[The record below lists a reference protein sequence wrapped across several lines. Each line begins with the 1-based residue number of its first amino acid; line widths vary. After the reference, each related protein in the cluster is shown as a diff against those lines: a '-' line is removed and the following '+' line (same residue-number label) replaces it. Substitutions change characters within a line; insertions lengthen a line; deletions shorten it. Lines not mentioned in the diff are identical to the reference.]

1 MAMDLTA
8 RLRLIDNMTAPL
20 RRVTESLKRTE
31 SSVGKAA
38 NAASTYERATSKAS
52 KSVSSLTGDNNR
64 MGRSFGSLPGVIGRV
79 TGLLGGLAV
88 GAAGVGIAFDAFK
101 TAADFESSM
110 SRVGALSGATRAEM
124 ALLTQSA
131 KDLGATTVFSAS
143 EAAEGM
149 SFLAMAGYRTN
160 EIIAAMPG
168 LLDAAAAG
176 QTELGE
182 TADIVSNILSGFG
195 IEASKTGH
203 VADVLTK
210 AFTSS
215 NTDLRKLGYTM
226 KYVAPVAKSLSFSL
240 EETAAAAGL
249 LGNAGIQGE
258 MAGTSLRMGLLRL
271 ANPPKEAAKA
281 LKKLNVEVTKGGK
294 MKDLATIIE
303 DMSKGLSKLS
313 EADRASFVAEIV
325 GTEAAS
331 SFLTLIDAG
340 PEKLR
345 AFTRELENSTGAAK
359 TIAARQL
366 DNFNGSVKLLNS
378 ALESLKINAVGPL
391 LPTFQKITMLL
402 IAALTPLM
410 PKIEEV
416 ALAAADAAERFTKWL
431 GTREAKEWGDTLS
444 NILSTVGP
452 MIVGATS
459 ALVAMKVAQIA
470 LNIAMMANPL
480 GLIVAGIGALIGA
493 GYLLYKNWDTIKQA
507 ASDLWVTLRNAF
519 ARGVNWVIGHLNK
532 MIDAMNKVLQHV
544 GITIPQ
550 IPEVALDYSVQQRE
564 MEEFRQKRNLDI
576 DGSHYNGLDY
586 VPYDGYTARLHK
598 GERVLTSAENEQYT
612 NGGGGGV
619 TIAKLADQIIVREEA
634 DIDRLALSLA
644 REIRA
649 VGGLQV

>member
-1 MAMDLTA
+1 MAYDLTA
-8 RLRLIDNMTAPL
+8 RLVLKDMMSAPL
-20 RRVTESLKRTE
+20 RRVTQSLSQVAGATGLATKATNSYRDANGRLRGENGRFVAENKRVAG
-31 SSVGKAA
+31 SFDLLGMSIGK
-38 NAASTYERATSKAS
+38 
-52 KSVSSLTGDNNR
+52 
-64 MGRSFGSLPGVIGRV
+64 V
-79 TGLLGGLAV
+79 TGVLGGLAL
-88 GAAGVGIAFDAFK
+88 GAAGAGIAMDAFK

-124 ALLTQSA
+124 ALLTEEA
-131 KDLGATTVFSAS
+131 KRLGAETVFSAS

-160 EIIAAMPG
+160 DIIAAMPG
-168 LLDAAAAG
+168 LLDTAAAG

-281 LKKLNVEVTKGGK
+281 LAKLNVEVTKNGK

-303 DMSKGLSKLS
+303 DMSAGMAKLS
-313 EADRASFVAEIV
+313 EADRASFVAEVV

-345 AFTRELENSTGAAK
+345 EFTRELERSNGAAK
-359 TIAARQL
+359 QIAARQL
-366 DNFNGSVKLLNS
+366 DNFNGSVRLLES

-391 LPTFQKITMLL
+391 LPTFQKITLML
-402 IAALTPLM
+402 ASM
-410 PKIEEV
+410 
-416 ALAAADAAERFTKWL
+416 AEQY
-431 GTREAKEWGDTLS
+431 
-444 NILSTVGP
+444 GP
-452 MIVGATS
+452 
-459 ALVAMKVAQIA
+459 QIA
-470 LNIAMMANPL
+470 ETFESVGRSISEFLDPYINDPKTWTVTTQAELKFKQLEMADMAGSGGPPPFWDNLL
-480 GLIVAGIGALIGA
+480 GRFEDW
-493 GYLLYKNWDTIKQA
+493 YA
-507 ASDLWVTLRNAF
+507 ASGR
-519 ARGVNWVIGHLNK
+519 K
-532 MIDAMNKVLQHV
+532 MLEDGASRLASDFGKFLEDSAPSIAQA
-544 GITIPQ
+544 GITIGAKIMAGISEGIRNGMAENPIGNAILSSMPVVTYGQ
-550 IPEVALDYSVQQRE
+550 KGGNWLIDMFTAPEENPDAKAYHG
-564 MEEFRQKRNLDI
+564 I
-576 DGSHYNGLDY
+576 DY
-586 VPYDGYTARLHK
+586 VRRDGLVTELHE
-598 GERVLTSAENEQYT
+598 GERVLTKSENREYNSGSGAPVINISM
-612 NGGGGGV
+612 NGL
-619 TIAKLADQIIVREEA
+619 TIREEA
-634 DIDRLALSLA
+634 DIERIAYRIA
-644 REIRA
+644 REINE
-649 VGGLQV
+649 GT

>member
-1 MAMDLTA
+1 MAYDLTA
-8 RLRLIDNMTAPL
+8 RLVLKDMMSGSLRSVTSNLMSTQRAITQTSRSTGAYDDMT
-20 RRVTESLKRTE
+20 RKTSR
-31 SSVGKAA
+31 SVNQLA
-38 NAASTYERATSKAS
+38 Y
-52 KSVSSLTGDNNR
+52 NNGQ
-64 MGRSFGSLPGVIGRV
+64 MNRSFGLLNGTIGKV
-79 TGLLGGLAV
+79 TGLLGGLAL

-124 ALLTQSA
+124 ALLTEEA
-131 KDLGATTVFSAS
+131 KRLGAETVFSAS

-160 EIIAAMPG
+160 DIIAAMPG
-168 LLDAAAAG
+168 LLDTAAAG

-281 LKKLNVEVTKGGK
+281 LAKLNVEVTKNGK

-303 DMSKGLSKLS
+303 DMSAGMAKLS
-313 EADRASFVAEIV
+313 EADRASFVAEVV

-345 AFTRELENSTGAAK
+345 AFTRELERSNGAAK
-359 TIAARQL
+359 QIAARQL
-366 DNFNGSVKLLNS
+366 DNFNGSIDLLES
-378 ALESLKINAVGPL
+378 ALEGLKINAVGPL
-391 LPTFQKITMLL
+391 LPTFKEITKML
-402 IAALTPLM
+402 ATM
-410 PKIEEV
+410 
-416 ALAAADAAERFTKWL
+416 AEQY
-431 GTREAKEWGDTLS
+431 
-444 NILSTVGP
+444 GP
-452 MIVGATS
+452 
-459 ALVAMKVAQIA
+459 QIA
-470 LNIAMMANPL
+470 ETFD
-480 GLIVAGIGALIGA
+480 GIGRSISEFLDPYLNDPKTWTVTTQAELKFKQLEMADMA
-493 GYLLYKNWDTIKQA
+493 GSGGPPPFWDNLLGRFEDWYA
-507 ASDLWVTLRNAF
+507 ASGR
-519 ARGVNWVIGHLNK
+519 K
-532 MIDAMNKVLQHV
+532 MLEDGASRLASDFGKFLEDSAPSIAQA
-544 GITIPQ
+544 GITIGAKIMAGISEGIRNGMAENPIGNAILSSMPVVTYGQ
-550 IPEVALDYSVQQRE
+550 KGGNWLIDMFTAPEENPDAKAYHG
-564 MEEFRQKRNLDI
+564 I
-576 DGSHYNGLDY
+576 DY
-586 VPYDGYTARLHK
+586 VRRDGLVTELHE
-598 GERVLTSAENEQYT
+598 GERVLTKSENREY
-612 NGGGGGV
+612 NSGGGAPVINISMNGL
-619 TIAKLADQIIVREEA
+619 TIREEA
-634 DIDRLALSLA
+634 DIEKIAYRIA
-644 REIRA
+644 REINA
-649 VGGLQV
+649 NT

>member
-1 MAMDLTA
+1 MAYDLTA
-8 RLRLIDNMTAPL
+8 RLRVQDFMTSPL
-20 RRVTESLKRTE
+20 RRI
-31 SSVGKAA
+31 SSAFVKTQSVVNNMTGATA
-38 NAASTYERATSKAS
+38 TYDRATSKTS
-52 KSVSSLTGDNNR
+52 KSVDRLARDNTNLS
-64 MGRSFGSLPGVIGRV
+64 RSFNPLN
-79 TGLLGGLAV
+79 GLIKKTTVALSGLAI

-124 ALLTQSA
+124 ALLTQNA

-168 LLDAAAAG
+168 LLDTAAAG

-294 MKDLATIIE
+294 MKDLATIIQ

-366 DNFNGSVKLLNS
+366 DNFNGSVKLLDS

-391 LPTFQKITMLL
+391 LPTFQKITTLLASMAEQYGPQIAETFEGIGRSLNEFLDPYLNDPKTWKVQGQAELKFKQMEMLDRPNGPPPSIL
-402 IAALTPLM
+402 DRLVGNFNDWYNDGGKQKISDMVTRMTDSVAKSLEENAWPLTQAAFTIGAKIVASMTDGFLDGMKKSPVGQVILHGM
-410 PKIEEV
+410 PSLNMV
-416 ALAAADAAERFTKWL
+416 AETKEGYKWL
-431 GTREAKEWGDTLS
+431 YEKF
-444 NILSTVGP
+444 NPSTP
-452 MIVGATS
+452 PKT
-459 ALVAMKVAQIA
+459 
-470 LNIAMMANPL
+470 
-480 GLIVAGIGALIGA
+480 
-493 GYLLYKNWDTIKQA
+493 
-507 ASDLWVTLRNAF
+507 
-519 ARGVNWVIGHLNK
+519 
-532 MIDAMNKVLQHV
+532 
-544 GITIPQ
+544 
-550 IPEVALDYSVQQRE
+550 
-564 MEEFRQKRNLDI
+564 
-576 DGSHYNGLDY
+576 DGSHYHGIDY
-586 VPYDGYTARLHK
+586 VPRDGYNARLHK
-598 GERVLTSAENEQYT
+598 GERVLTAQENREYS
-612 NGGGGGV
+612 GGGGGNNGV
-619 TIAKLADQIIVREEA
+619 TIAKIADQIVVREEA
-634 DIDRLALSLA
+634 DIDRILDGIVRRVSEA
-644 REIRA
+644 RYQMA
-649 VGGLQV
+649 